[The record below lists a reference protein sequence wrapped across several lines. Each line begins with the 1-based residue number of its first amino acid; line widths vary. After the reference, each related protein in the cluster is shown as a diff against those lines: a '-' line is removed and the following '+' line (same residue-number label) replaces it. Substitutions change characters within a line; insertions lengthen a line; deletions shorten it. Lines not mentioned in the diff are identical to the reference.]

1 MLGVP
6 AEGLARLRG
15 NIWCVK
21 TAAGCYHRV
30 RLTLNGVAVTSGRII
45 TRPEASQLLRRLRGA
60 AQSAEPDGPEAVLRA
75 LDAVGCHAA
84 SEDGLGLSYQV
95 VLDARSSVGKRLHSP
110 SCSVEEVIA
119 LRRQVSD
126 LEHRHCKGRRW
137 RWSKEKAE
145 SIFSEM
151 KHSSK
156 AQHAG
161 RMAKSLELKAQ
172 RAEKAMQE
180 VARVSDAVSTAKRRW
195 LPLGEA
201 PGLLEAVEP
210 CMRQLARVE
219 PSTHGPHEIMTVTW
233 MFSCPLL
240 SNVVRRISI
249 EAPVQ
254 PPAAPATSGGAGFP
268 FAFWRFGSSERRK
281 QERDSLRSRS
291 KEGRP
296 GSRKHRRYTHSV
308 DLVNSLRRVM
318 DLPSDVDAVEEER
331 PQARPSAFYR
341 LLESEGP
348 NALEVWAAAEAR
360 GRSPRPRERR
370 SKDAAWLAEEQARQA
385 RRQSKSM
392 WLLKEGHI
400 PSQGTSKDEAA
411 TGVSHI
417 SDAADEV
424 RRTFRENWQYL
435 SQSQSSQELIAKLE
449 ELTHVAFGGP
459 KQPED

>member
-1 MLGVP
+1 MTSMPSMACSRKRPISSGRLQALTPMAEKAARRLMIACRQLCEALSKAGPIQRQKIITSLSQGLRQELISLREAQRNRVP
-6 AEGLARLRG
+6 DVLRTSVRRGLARLRG

-126 LEHRHCKGRRW
+126 LVDAGPIKLAQTWLRWSQEHRHCKGRRW

-219 PSTHGPHEIMTVTW
+219 PSTHGPHEIMTVT
-233 MFSCPLL
+233 C
-240 SNVVRRISI
+240 
-249 EAPVQ
+249 
-254 PPAAPATSGGAGFP
+254 
-268 FAFWRFGSSERRK
+268 
-281 QERDSLRSRS
+281 
-291 KEGRP
+291 
-296 GSRKHRRYTHSV
+296 
-308 DLVNSLRRVM
+308 
-318 DLPSDVDAVEEER
+318 
-331 PQARPSAFYR
+331 
-341 LLESEGP
+341 
-348 NALEVWAAAEAR
+348 
-360 GRSPRPRERR
+360 
-370 SKDAAWLAEEQARQA
+370 
-385 RRQSKSM
+385 
-392 WLLKEGHI
+392 
-400 PSQGTSKDEAA
+400 
-411 TGVSHI
+411 
-417 SDAADEV
+417 
-424 RRTFRENWQYL
+424 
-435 SQSQSSQELIAKLE
+435 
-449 ELTHVAFGGP
+449 
-459 KQPED
+459 